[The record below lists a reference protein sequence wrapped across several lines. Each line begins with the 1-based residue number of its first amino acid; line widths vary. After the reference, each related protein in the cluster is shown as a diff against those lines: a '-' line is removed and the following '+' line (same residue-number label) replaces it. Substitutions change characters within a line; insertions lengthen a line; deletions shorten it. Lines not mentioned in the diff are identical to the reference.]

1 MPPSSVIVRCF
12 VVVFLVIQV
21 GIPAIQLFAPRP
33 SRWGWQMYSGH
44 RMPVSLEVVF
54 ADGHKEAVNPGK
66 LLGYRRTEIDL
77 TPQLVAQLCRA
88 HIGATLIRGT
98 SVLGKQQEVICSH

>member
-12 VVVFLVIQV
+12 VVVYLVIQV
-21 GIPAIQLFAPRP
+21 GIPTIQFFAPRP

-44 RMPVSLEVVF
+44 RMPVRLGVVF
-54 ADGHKEAVNPGK
+54 ADGHTEAVDLGK

-77 TPQLVAQLCRA
+77 TPHLVAQLCRT
-88 HIGATLIRGT
+88 HTNATLIRAT
-98 SVLGKQQEVICSH
+98 TKLGAQQEAACSR